1 MSISASTYKKI
12 QSIKTWATNKLPTIT
27 ENSYTELLTDLLKY
41 LDSLI
46 TNNDFFETDIQ
57 KIITELNKLLD
68 KSFPTQ
74 DDITQAI
81 TTAKK
86 EITTG
91 YTEAINSAK
100 NDITS
105 KYTTAISESA
115 KTLKT
120 NIDGVNSSLEQ
131 AKTNLEKNITSISS
145 KVDTTMASHKKNIK
159 DTITGA
165 MENLANGG
173 N

>member
-81 TTAKK
+81 TTAKQ
-86 EITTG
+86 EITTS

-100 NDITS
+100 DDITS

-115 KTLKT
+115 KTL
-120 NIDGVNSSLEQ
+120 N
-131 AKTNLEKNITSISS
+131 ANITSISS

-165 MENLANGG
+165 MENLTNGG
-173 N
+173 K

>member
-12 QSIKTWATNKLPTIT
+12 QSIKTWATNKLPTIK
-27 ENSYTELLTDLLKY
+27 EDSYTELLTDLLKY

-81 TTAKK
+81 TTAKQ
-86 EITTG
+86 EITAG
-91 YTEAINSAK
+91 YTEAINS
-100 NDITS
+100 
-105 KYTTAISESA
+105 
-115 KTLKT
+115 
-120 NIDGVNSSLEQ
+120 VNSSLEQ

-165 MENLANGG
+165 MENLANGVK
-173 N
+173 

>member
-1 MSISASTYKKI
+1 MSISASAYKKI

-27 ENSYTELLTDLLKY
+27 EDSYTELLTDLLKY

-81 TTAKK
+81 TTAKQ
-86 EITTG
+86 EITTN

-100 NDITS
+100 DDITS
-105 KYTTAISESA
+105 KYTSAIADSA
-115 KTLKT
+115 KTL
-120 NIDGVNSSLEQ
+120 N
-131 AKTNLEKNITSISS
+131 ANITNISS

-173 N
+173 K